1 VITLEGVEKWYGPR
15 RVLGPVSLEVAA
27 GARVAV
33 LGPSGGGKSTLLRIV
48 LALVRPD
55 RGRVV
60 VAGQAVD
67 DTTER
72 DRRALRRRIG
82 YVVQDGGLF
91 PHLTAEQNVTLVAR
105 HLGWDAARVAARVG
119 ELAEMT
125 GLDRD
130 ALARWPV
137 QLSGGQRQR
146 VGVMRALM
154 LEPELLLLDEPLGAL
169 DPITRARM
177 QRELLALFRALGRTV
192 LLVTHDVAEAA
203 YLTDEIVVMREGR
216 VVQRGSR
223 DELSRAPADAFV
235 RELLAPGP
243 QGGAA

>member
-1 VITLEGVEKWYGPR
+1 VISLEGVEKSYGPR
-15 RVLGPVSLEVAA
+15 RVLGPVSLEVGT

-33 LGPSGGGKSTLLRIV
+33 LGPSGCGKSTLLRVV
-48 LALVRPD
+48 LALVRPE

-67 DTTER
+67 DMTER
-72 DRRALRRRIG
+72 DRRALRQRIG

-105 HLGWDAARVAARVG
+105 HLGWDEARVATRVA

-154 LEPELLLLDEPLGAL
+154 LEPDLLLLDEPLGAL

-203 YLTDEIVVMREGR
+203 YLADEIVVMREGR

-223 DELSRAPADAFV
+223 DALSRAPADGFV
-235 RELLAPGP
+235 RELLAPGS